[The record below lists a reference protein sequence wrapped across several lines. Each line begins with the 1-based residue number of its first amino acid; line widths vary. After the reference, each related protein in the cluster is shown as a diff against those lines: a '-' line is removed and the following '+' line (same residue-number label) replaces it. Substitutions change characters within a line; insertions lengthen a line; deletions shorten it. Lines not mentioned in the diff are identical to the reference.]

1 MRLVQGA
8 QAEAAVDLLR
18 RRAVNDA
25 ELEPEVRRIVV
36 DVRRS
41 GDQALLRYATKW
53 DRLAKGSPVRVS
65 SREMRAAWDGSSPQF
80 RKALKVAAAN
90 IRSFAEWQMPK
101 SKMKSSSSANG
112 VRTGQLIRPLQ
123 SVGCYVPGGR
133 YPLPSSLLMT
143 VTAAQVAGVNDIS
156 VVSPNP
162 ARETLAAAALLGV
175 KHFYR
180 VGGAQAVAAL
190 AFGTASI
197 PRVDKIVGPG
207 NRYVTIAKR
216 LVAFE
221 CAIDFVAGPTEVV
234 VLSHQGKASFIASD
248 LVAQAEHDADA
259 ISLFVT
265 TSKRLATDV
274 IKNVTELSRGNP
286 TAQQSLHENGL
297 VLIAKTR
304 AQAIHWC
311 NLIAPEHISV
321 EKKDLPGIQ
330 NAGSIF
336 VGDYSPQAVGDYC
349 SGPNHVLPT
358 GGYARCRGG
367 LSVWDFVK
375 IITVQDLTLQG
386 LRSLAST
393 TTTLAQ
399 AEGLMAHA
407 RSVERRVELG

>member
-1 MRLVQGA
+1 MRLVRGA
-8 QAEAAVDLLR
+8 QAEAAVDKLR
-18 RRAVNDA
+18 RRAINEA
-25 ELEPEVRRIVV
+25 ELEPEVRRIVE
-36 DVRRS
+36 DVRRN
-41 GDQALLRYATKW
+41 GDKALLRYATKW

-65 SREMRAAWDGSSPQF
+65 SREMQAAWEESSPQF

-101 SKMKSSSSANG
+101 SKMKSSDSDNG
-112 VRTGQLIRPLQ
+112 IRTGQVVRPLQ

-143 VTAAQVAGVNDIS
+143 VTAAQVAGVHDIS

-175 KHFYR
+175 KNFYR
-180 VGGAQAVAAL
+180 VGGAQAIAAL

-234 VLSHQGKASFIASD
+234 VLSHKGNASFIASD

-259 ISLFVT
+259 VSIFIT
-265 TSKRLATDV
+265 TSQRLASDV
-274 IKNVTELSRGNP
+274 MKNVGELSRDNS
-286 TAQQSLHENGL
+286 TAQQSLRQNGL
-297 VLIAKTR
+297 VLIATTR
-304 AQAIHWC
+304 SQAIEWC
-311 NLIAPEHISV
+311 NAIAPEHISV
-321 EKKDLPGIQ
+321 EKEDLPGIQ

-375 IITVQDLTLQG
+375 IIAVQELTLPG

-399 AEGLMAHA
+399 AEGLVAHA
-407 RSVERRVELG
+407 QSVERRVDLE